1 MSPLSHGEMVQMARM
16 HGNSCVICGEEI
28 PEGRMVCPVCEKQE
42 PKSNLSHEKKLIR
55 LIDAE
60 ELKHILN
67 NSKYYGTKTGNA
79 FADMITECKT
89 IEARK
94 KGKWILSDEQR
105 QEDVDNGNYRFIC
118 SECGKSD
125 LHSKAVLVSFC
136 WNCGT
141 DMRGEDNE

>member
-28 PEGRMVCPVCEKQE
+28 PEGRMVCPICEKQG
-42 PKSNLSHEKKLIR
+42 PKRDLSHGKKLIR

-94 KGKWILSDEQR
+94 KGKWLPSYTKGIP
-105 QEDVDNGNYRFIC
+105 YRC
-118 SECGKSD
+118 SECTGRFNYEWK
-125 LHSKAVLVSFC
+125 FC
-136 WNCGT
+136 PNCGA
-141 DMRGEDNE
+141 DMREEANE

>member
-42 PKSNLSHEKKLIR
+42 SKRDLSHEKKLIR

-79 FADMITECKT
+79 FADMITECHT

-94 KGKWILSDEQR
+94 KGKWIKREGR
-105 QEDVDNGNYRFIC
+105 RYC
-118 SECGKSD
+118 SECKKFFPFPMQYCPHCGAEME
-125 LHSKAVLVSFC
+125 KA
-136 WNCGT
+136 
-141 DMRGEDNE
+141 DE

>member
-1 MSPLSHGEMVQMARM
+1 MSLLSHGEMVQMARM

-79 FADMITECKT
+79 FADMITECRT

-94 KGKWILSDEQR
+94 KGKWIGKPIAGYGKVRCLVCNNVFREN
-105 QEDVDNGNYRFIC
+105 NGRWNFC
-118 SECGKSD
+118 PECG
-125 LHSKAVLVSFC
+125 A
-136 WNCGT
+136 
-141 DMRGEDNE
+141 DMREEADE